1 MRRFLDRLQAIQIYV
16 RVVEAGGFTRAAESL
31 RVPRSTVSTV
41 VQRLESHL
49 GVRLIQRT
57 TRRMQ
62 LTTEGA
68 AYYEWCLRLIVEL
81 DEGENL
87 FAQGANNVRGPLR
100 IDVPSRIAR
109 LIIAPAL
116 PDFLAQYPQLD
127 FELRSTDRSIDLIE
141 EGVDCVLR
149 VGELQDSRLA
159 ARRIGLLRMIN
170 LASPA
175 YLERHGI
182 PQTPG
187 DLVRHSVVRY
197 ASPTNARI
205 DDWEYLD
212 QGELRSIPMRGAVT
226 VNNAENYIACCIAGL
241 GLVQVPAYDASDH
254 LADGSLVEVLPD
266 WTAPPMPLSA
276 LYPHRRHLSP
286 RVSVFLDWIGA
297 LFAARLH

>member
-1 MRRFLDRLQAIQIYV
+1 MRRLLDRLQAIQIYV

-87 FAQGANNVRGPLR
+87 FAQGADNVRGPLR

-116 PDFLAQYPQLD
+116 PDFLTQHPQLD
-127 FELRSTDRSIDLIE
+127 IELRSTDRSIDLIE

-159 ARRIGLLRMIN
+159 ARRIGMLRMIN

-175 YLERHGI
+175 YLGRHGI

-187 DLVRHSVVRY
+187 DLALHSVVRY
-197 ASPTNARI
+197 ASPTNARV
-205 DDWEYLD
+205 DDWEYLE
-212 QGELRSIPMRGAVT
+212 QGELRCIPMHGAVT
-226 VNNAENYIACCIAGL
+226 VNNAESYIACCIAGL
-241 GLVQVPAYDASDH
+241 GLIQVPAYDARDH
-254 LADGSLVEVLPD
+254 LADGSLVEILPD
-266 WTAPPMPLSA
+266 WTAPPMPLSV

-286 RVSVFLDWIGA
+286 RVSVFLGWIEA
-297 LFAARLH
+297 LFATRLD